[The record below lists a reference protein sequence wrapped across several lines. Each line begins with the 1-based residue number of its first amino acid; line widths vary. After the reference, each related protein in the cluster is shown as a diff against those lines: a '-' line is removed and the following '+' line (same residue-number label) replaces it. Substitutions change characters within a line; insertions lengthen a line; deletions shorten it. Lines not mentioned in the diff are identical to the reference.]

1 MVIELL
7 ESLENSRTFSS
18 IDLIISKFDKD
29 KIELDF
35 SNLVKL
41 INISANNP
49 IIITDLSTR
58 YSINSSTS
66 NRRKF
71 FYNKIDDLLS
81 EREKLDKKTIN
92 NLNKLYNVAYVGLLK
107 CNQQKDEIYLYHANS
122 LKTSLAFISSK
133 KLFSREYGERKKFSQ
148 TPQSSDKLDQKY
160 KIYND
165 IFFDNSDIAARLLS
179 VYGPIT
185 FVFKA
190 NYLLNS
196 ESEVKISKENP
207 QHWENKKLYKQSDQY
222 FTSLNE
228 LISRFE
234 NFSSFK
240 FSNDFAHHTI
250 FKNCSFI
257 ELTELN
263 LEKILIENH
272 KNVSAMNTFSSKNTS
287 EQIKK
292 RIKDTLEN
300 VGLSNIIVEVR
311 KVKNKK
317 KNQTVK
323 YATNVED
330 LWSEN

>member
-7 ESLENSRTFSS
+7 ESLENSRAFSS

-35 SNLVKL
+35 SNLVRL
-41 INISANNP
+41 INISANNS
-49 IIITDLSTR
+49 IIIKILSTGC
-58 YSINSSTS
+58 SINSSTS
-66 NRRKF
+66 KRRKF
-71 FYNKIDDLLS
+71 FYNKIDKLLS
-81 EREKLDKKTIN
+81 EKEKLDENTIN
-92 NLNKLYNVAYVGLLK
+92 NLNKLYNVAYLGLLK
-107 CNQQKDEIYLYHANS
+107 CNQQENEIYLYHANS
-122 LKTSLAFISSK
+122 LTTSLAFISSK
-133 KLFSREYGERKKFSQ
+133 KLFSREYGELQKLPQ
-148 TPQSSDKLDQKY
+148 TPQNSDKLDKRY

-196 ESEVKISKENP
+196 SFEIKISKENP
-207 QHWENKKLYKQSDQY
+207 QHWEKKGLYKLSDQY

-234 NFSSFK
+234 DSSSFNFS
-240 FSNDFAHHTI
+240 NNFAHHTI
-250 FKNCSFI
+250 FKNCPVI
-257 ELTELN
+257 ELSELN

-272 KNVSAMNTFSSKNTS
+272 KNVSTMNISQLKNTS

-292 RIKDTLEN
+292 KIEDALEN

-311 KVKNKK
+311 KVKSEKK
-317 KNQTVK
+317 TQPIT
-323 YATNVED
+323 YATNVKE

>member
-7 ESLENSRTFSS
+7 ESLENSRAFSS

-49 IIITDLSTR
+49 IIITVLSTR

-92 NLNKLYNVAYVGLLK
+92 NLNKLYNAAYIGLLK

-196 ESEVKISKENP
+196 SSEVKISKENP
-207 QHWENKKLYKQSDQY
+207 QHWQKKGLYKLSDQY

-234 NFSSFK
+234 NSNSFN

-250 FKNCSFI
+250 FKNCPFYNS
-257 ELTELN
+257 
-263 LEKILIENH
+263 
-272 KNVSAMNTFSSKNTS
+272 
-287 EQIKK
+287 
-292 RIKDTLEN
+292 
-300 VGLSNIIVEVR
+300 LS
-311 KVKNKK
+311 
-317 KNQTVK
+317 
-323 YATNVED
+323 
-330 LWSEN
+330 